1 MYRIIAEQFNVIKL
15 WKIIKK
21 IKALRLKLELS
32 QDEFA
37 RKADIPYTTLT
48 KVETGVIKKPS
59 IFVMAK
65 IAKALN
71 ITVDELIK

>member
-1 MYRIIAEQFNVIKL
+1 MENNQGNKL
-15 WKIIKK
+15 GKK

-48 KVETGVIKKPS
+48 KIETGVIKKPS
-59 IFVMAK
+59 VFVMAK
-65 IAKALN
+65 ISKALGVN
-71 ITVDELIK
+71 IEELIK

>member
-1 MYRIIAEQFNVIKL
+1 MGNNQENKL
-15 WKIIKK
+15 GKR
-21 IKALRLKLELS
+21 IKALRLKLQLS

-48 KVETGVIKKPS
+48 KIETGVIKKPS
-59 IFVMAK
+59 VFVMAK

>member
-1 MYRIIAEQFNVIKL
+1 MENIQENKL
-15 WKIIKK
+15 GKK
-21 IKALRLKLELS
+21 IKSLRTKLELS

-37 RKADIPYTTLT
+37 RKADVPYTTLT

-59 IFVMAK
+59 VFVMAK

-71 ITVDELIK
+71 TTLDELIK

>member
-1 MYRIIAEQFNVIKL
+1 L
-15 WKIIKK
+15 GKK
-21 IKALRLKLELS
+21 IKVLRLKLELS

-59 IFVMAK
+59 VFVVAK
-65 IAKALN
+65 IAKALGIN
-71 ITVDELIK
+71 IEDLIK

>member
-1 MYRIIAEQFNVIKL
+1 MENNQENKL
-15 WKIIKK
+15 GKK
-21 IKALRLKLELS
+21 IKTLRLKLELS

-48 KVETGVIKKPS
+48 KIETGVIKKPS
-59 IFVMAK
+59 VFVMAK

>member
-1 MYRIIAEQFNVIKL
+1 MDTKQNKNKL
-15 WKIIKK
+15 GKK
-21 IKALRLKLELS
+21 IKTLRLKNSLS

-48 KVETGVIKKPS
+48 KIETGIIKKPS
-59 IFVMAK
+59 VYNILK

-71 ITVDELIK
+71 VSLDSLME

>member
-1 MYRIIAEQFNVIKL
+1 MENNQNKL
-15 WKIIKK
+15 GKR
-21 IKALRLKLELS
+21 IKALRLKLHLS

-48 KVETGVIKKPS
+48 KIETGVIKKPS
-59 IFVMAK
+59 VFVMAK

-71 ITVDELIK
+71 TNIEEIIK

>member
-1 MYRIIAEQFNVIKL
+1 MENNQGNKL
-15 WKIIKK
+15 GKK
-21 IKALRLKLELS
+21 IKALRLKLNLS

-59 IFVMAK
+59 VFVIAK

>member
-1 MYRIIAEQFNVIKL
+1 MENIQGNKL
-15 WKIIKK
+15 GKK

-48 KVETGVIKKPS
+48 KIETGVIKKPS
-59 IFVMAK
+59 VFVMAK

-71 ITVDELIK
+71 ITVDDLIK

>member
-1 MYRIIAEQFNVIKL
+1 MG
-15 WKIIKK
+15 KK

-48 KVETGVIKKPS
+48 KIETGVIKKPS
-59 IFVMAK
+59 VFVMAK
-65 IAKALN
+65 IAKTLN
-71 ITVDELIK
+71 ITIEELIKK

>member
-1 MYRIIAEQFNVIKL
+1 MENNQGNKL
-15 WKIIKK
+15 GKK

-48 KVETGVIKKPS
+48 KIETGVIKKPS
-59 IFVMAK
+59 VFVMAK
-65 IAKALN
+65 IAKALG
-71 ITVDELIK
+71 VDIENLIK

>member
-1 MYRIIAEQFNVIKL
+1 MENNQENKL
-15 WKIIKK
+15 GKR
-21 IKALRLKLELS
+21 IKALRLKLQLS

-48 KVETGVIKKPS
+48 KIETGVIKKPS
-59 IFVMAK
+59 VFVMAK

-71 ITVDELIK
+71 ITMDELIK

>member
-1 MYRIIAEQFNVIKL
+1 MENNQGNKL
-15 WKIIKK
+15 GKR
-21 IKALRLKLELS
+21 IKALRLKLQLS

-48 KVETGVIKKPS
+48 KIETGVIKKPS
-59 IFVMAK
+59 VFVMAK

-71 ITVDELIK
+71 ITIDELIKI

>member
-1 MYRIIAEQFNVIKL
+1 MENNQGNKL
-15 WKIIKK
+15 GKK
-21 IKALRLKLELS
+21 IKALRLKLKLS

-48 KVETGVIKKPS
+48 KIETGVIKKPS
-59 IFVMAK
+59 VFVMAK

>member
-1 MYRIIAEQFNVIKL
+1 MENNQGNKL
-15 WKIIKK
+15 GKK

-48 KVETGVIKKPS
+48 KIETGVIKKPS
-59 IFVMAK
+59 VFVMAK

-71 ITVDELIK
+71 MTVDELIK

>member
-1 MYRIIAEQFNVIKL
+1 MENNQGNKL
-15 WKIIKK
+15 GKK
-21 IKALRLKLELS
+21 IKALRLKLKLS

-48 KVETGVIKKPS
+48 KIETGVIKKPS
-59 IFVMAK
+59 VFVMAK

-71 ITVDELIK
+71 ITVDKLIK

>member
-1 MYRIIAEQFNVIKL
+1 MENKSQKRIKT
-15 WKIIKK
+15 
-21 IKALRLKLELS
+21 LRLKLHLS

-48 KVETGVIKKPS
+48 KIETGVMKKPS
-59 IFVMAK
+59 VFVMAK

>member
-1 MYRIIAEQFNVIKL
+1 MENNQGNKL
-15 WKIIKK
+15 GKR
-21 IKALRLKLELS
+21 IKALRLKLQLS

-48 KVETGVIKKPS
+48 KIETGVIKKPS
-59 IFVMAK
+59 VFVMAK

>member
-1 MYRIIAEQFNVIKL
+1 MENNQENKL
-15 WKIIKK
+15 GKK

-59 IFVMAK
+59 VFVMAK

>member
-1 MYRIIAEQFNVIKL
+1 MENNQENKL
-15 WKIIKK
+15 GKK
-21 IKALRLKLELS
+21 IKMLRLKLELS

-37 RKADIPYTTLT
+37 RRADIPYTTLT
-48 KVETGVIKKPS
+48 KIETGVIKKPS
-59 IFVMAK
+59 VFVMAK

>member
-1 MYRIIAEQFNVIKL
+1 MENNQGNKL
-15 WKIIKK
+15 GKK

-48 KVETGVIKKPS
+48 KIETGVIKKPS
-59 IFVMAK
+59 VFVMAK

-71 ITVDELIK
+71 ITVDELIN